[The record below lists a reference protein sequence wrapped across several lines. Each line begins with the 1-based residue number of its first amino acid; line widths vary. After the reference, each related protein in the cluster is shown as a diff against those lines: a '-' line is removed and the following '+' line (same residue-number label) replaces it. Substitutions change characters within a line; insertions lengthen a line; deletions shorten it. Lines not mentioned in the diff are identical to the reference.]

1 LALLGRLR
9 TGPVARVPEAL
20 LAARRD
26 KKESRMS
33 EKVAVFDTTLRDG
46 EQAAGTRLG
55 TREKLMIAAQLAQL
69 NVDVIEAGYPASSPE
84 DFESVQRISQEIQGP
99 AICALSRAVSADI
112 EACGKALAK
121 ARRPRIHTGIGSS
134 DIHIRGKFQGERYGK
149 TLGEKKVK
157 ILRMAADAVKLARQY
172 ADDVEFYAEDAGR
185 ADPGYLFE
193 MLQAAIEAGA
203 TVVNIPDTTGY
214 AMPEQFGSLI
224 RSIREKV
231 PNIGRATISVH
242 CHDDLGLAVAN
253 TLAGIRSGARQVEGT
268 INGIGE
274 RAGNAALEEVVMAI
288 RTRADYFG
296 LDTGIEAR
304 ELYRTSRLVADML
317 GMKVPPNK
325 AVVGGNAFAHSSG
338 IHVDGFLKE
347 RETYEIMRPEHVGML
362 ESRVVLTARTGR
374 HGLADRLQKLGYSLS
389 QRELDQAYQRFLV
402 VADKKQEV
410 FDEDLIAILHDE
422 IHPVPEIYHLDYIH
436 IYSGTSA
443 IPTATVRLR
452 VADGTREGAAIG
464 DGPVDAT
471 CKAISAVTKT
481 SARLAGYEIRAVT
494 SGTEAMGEVT
504 MRLEEDGRKVMG
516 RGASTDVIEAS
527 AKAYIDG
534 LNKLASL
541 GLKPRE

>member
-1 LALLGRLR
+1 
-9 TGPVARVPEAL
+9 
-20 LAARRD
+20 
-26 KKESRMS
+26 MS
-33 EKVAVFDTTLRDG
+33 ESIAVFDTTLRDG

-69 NVDVIEAGYPASSPE
+69 NVDVIEAGYPASSPA
-84 DFESVQRISQEIQGP
+84 DFESVQRISQEVQGP
-99 AICALSRAVSADI
+99 TICALSRAVASDI

-121 ARRPRIHTGIGSS
+121 AARPRIHTGIGSS
-134 DIHIRGKFQGERYGK
+134 DIHIRGKFQDERYGK

-157 ILRMAADAVKLARQY
+157 ILRMAVDAVKLARQY
-172 ADDVEFYAEDAGR
+172 TDDVEFYAEDAGR

-214 AMPEQFGSLI
+214 AMPEQFGALI
-224 RSIREKV
+224 RSIRESV
-231 PNIGRATISVH
+231 PNIGQAVISVH

-253 TLAGIRSGARQVEGT
+253 TLAGVRNGARQVEGT

-288 RTRADYFG
+288 RTRADYFQMH
-296 LDTGIEAR
+296 TGIEAR
-304 ELYRTSRLVADML
+304 ELSRTSRLVADML

-347 RETYEIMRPEHVGML
+347 RETYEIMCPEDVGML
-362 ESRVVLTARTGR
+362 DSRVVLTARTGR
-374 HGLADRLQKLGYSLS
+374 HGLADRLQKLGYNLS
-389 QRELDQAYQRFLV
+389 QQELEQAYHRFLV

-410 FDEDLIAILHDE
+410 FDEDLVAILHDE
-422 IHPVPEIYHLDYIH
+422 FHPVPETYQLDYIH

-452 VADGTREGAAIG
+452 VPDGIREGAAIG

-471 CKAISAVTKT
+471 CKAIAAVTRT
-481 SARLAGYEIRAVT
+481 SAKLARYEIRAVT

-504 MRLEEDGRKVMG
+504 MQLEEDGRRVMG